1 MNDSP
6 ASFSAN
12 IRNDEADLPELLT
25 VTKAVSEALKNIA
38 SHMLWIIIGILA
50 LVGAATIVGVGAI
63 GEEWMVL
70 HHVIRDIGI
79 AIIVAAIIT
88 AVYET
93 YARIRFELLLMTSF
107 LGAVIADWSRQDIWN
122 ALKSQIIEKPVVR
135 ENFRVAVRLERDP
148 RVAQGQMLLKMQ
160 VSYDLR
166 GLRSRSVTTKIEHFL
181 DWHFKIKDQDLPRF
195 SNVKIGDKK
204 FTPTDPCFT
213 KHGEFICS
221 VNVPAKDHGAV
232 SVTSSREEVIYF
244 PGTHCFVLNE
254 ITKGLEIV
262 LNDIPDDITLFVTFR
277 PHPDL
282 KYRELKLSSGEDL
295 IKINDI
301 VLFPGQ
307 IIELLFQPKEQEFVQ
322 PDTVV

>member
-6 ASFSAN
+6 KSFSTSVT
-12 IRNDEADLPELLT
+12 NDETELPELLT
-25 VTKAVSEALKNIA
+25 ATTAVSEALKKIA

-50 LVGAATIVGVGAI
+50 LVGAAMLIMSSGIHVEPPI
-63 GEEWMVL
+63 L
-70 HHVIRDIGI
+70 HHVFRDIGI

-135 ENFRVAVRLERDP
+135 ENFRVAVRLEHDS
-148 RVAQGQMLLKMQ
+148 RVAQGQMVLKMQ
-160 VSYDLR
+160 VSYNLR
-166 GLRSRSVTTKIEHFL
+166 GLRSRSTTTKIEHFL
-181 DWHFKIKDQDLPRF
+181 DWHFKIKDQNLPCF
-195 SNVKIGDKK
+195 SNVKVGGKK
-204 FTPTDPCFT
+204 FTSTDPCFT
-213 KHGEFICS
+213 TKGEFICS
-221 VNVPAKDHGAV
+221 VNVPAKDRGAV
-232 SVTSSREEVIYF
+232 SVSSSREEVVYF

-254 ITKGLEIV
+254 ITKGLEIC
-262 LNDIPDDITLFVTFR
+262 LNDIPEDITLFVTVR

-282 KYRELKLSSGEDL
+282 KYRELKLTSGEDQ
-295 IKINDI
+295 IKVDDI

-307 IIELLFQPKEQEFVQ
+307 IIELLFQPKQQDVVQ